1 MTAAPED
8 IFAFKADAD
17 FACDEAT
24 LAEAEELATVFT
36 QLAAQNWPSADTFCL
51 TIALLAT
58 SIPGAFDEFPNALP
72 DDMRRYVGRK
82 LVEAGHA
89 MMGGVN

>member
-1 MTAAPED
+1 MTAAPDD
-8 IFAFKADAD
+8 IFSFKSDAD
-17 FACDEAT
+17 FACTDQT
-24 LAEAEELATVFT
+24 LCEAEELATVFT
-36 QLAAQNWPSADTFCL
+36 QLTAQGWPDADVFCL
-51 TIALLAT
+51 AVALLAT
-58 SIPGAFDEFPNALP
+58 SIPGAFDEFPNALS